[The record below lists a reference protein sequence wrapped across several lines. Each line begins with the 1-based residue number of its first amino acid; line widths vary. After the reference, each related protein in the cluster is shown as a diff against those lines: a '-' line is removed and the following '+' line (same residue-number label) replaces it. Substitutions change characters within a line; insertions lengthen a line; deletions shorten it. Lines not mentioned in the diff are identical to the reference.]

1 MTQLDLTLPDGTHI
15 RLTSD
20 GPTGP
25 TVRKARPM
33 PMRIVDPEG
42 QL

>member
-1 MTQLDLTLPDGTHI
+1 MTQLDLRLPDGTHI
-15 RLTSD
+15 RLTSTT
-20 GPTGP
+20 PGP

-33 PMRIVDPEG
+33 PMRVVDPEG